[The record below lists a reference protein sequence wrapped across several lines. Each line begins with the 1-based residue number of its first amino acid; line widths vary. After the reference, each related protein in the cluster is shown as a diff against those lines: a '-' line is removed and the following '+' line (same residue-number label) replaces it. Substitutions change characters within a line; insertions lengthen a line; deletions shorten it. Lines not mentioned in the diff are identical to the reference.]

1 MVSGFPK
8 IPQSLFLP
16 SGKTLAMFLALRIPL
31 TVLLT
36 MALYQ
41 LGQYDLILPYSG
53 DGHYTEELA
62 EKNWVVLMHSSLT
75 TLVHKSVYT
84 LLKPWGWKA
93 WYAVMVSSSLAGA
106 LALQVLYAIRRHP
119 AFLALNILSGSFL
132 VFVGEVENYAWVNLF
147 LLWTF
152 LAVERYLDRRW
163 PLWPACW
170 FFFTAALFHMLALF
184 YLPAL
189 FWVMYQRDDFQPGEF
204 AAPFL
209 LFILLS
215 AGILLTFPREGP
227 DLDLGRLVPL
237 FQINRKGQLFTFFS
251 STHLELLL
259 YFHRQASFLRMIP
272 VSWFV
277 LIVCFRRIRTPFH
290 KYLLICSLTGLG
302 WTTVWHP
309 DLGRLDW
316 DLFSQM
322 YIPLNVLAG
331 WLLSETGK
339 TPGDFHAGGKRG
351 SKTAVHPPESLDRGT
366 GLLR

>member
-1 MVSGFPK
+1 MASG
-8 IPQSLFLP
+8 SLFVTCPVSLP
-16 SGKTLAMFLALRIPL
+16 PGKTIARFLALRIPL
-31 TVLLT
+31 TLLLT
-36 MALYQ
+36 LVLYW
-41 LGQYDLILPYSG
+41 LGHYDLILPYTG

-62 EKNWVVLMHSSLT
+62 EKDWVVLMHSSLT

-93 WYAVMVSSSLAGA
+93 WYAVMISSSLAGA
-106 LALQVLYAIRRHP
+106 MALQVLYAIRRHP

-147 LLWTF
+147 LLLTF
-152 LAVERYLDRRW
+152 LAVERFLEGRW
-163 PLWPACW
+163 ALWPACL

-189 FWVMYQRDDFQPGEF
+189 FWVMYQREAFRPWEF
-204 AAPFL
+204 AVPFL
-209 LFILLS
+209 LFILL
-215 AGILLTFPREGP
+215 AIGILLIFPREGP

-251 STHLELLL
+251 STHLELLF
-259 YFHRQASFLRMIP
+259 YFHRQAGFLRMIP
-272 VSWFV
+272 ASWIIMIW
-277 LIVCFRRIRTPFH
+277 LFRRIETPFQR
-290 KYLLICSLTGLG
+290 YLLICSLTGLA

-331 WLLSETGK
+331 LLLSEVWRV
-339 TPGDFHAGGKRG
+339 PGTVPRRG
-351 SKTAVHPPESLDRGT
+351 DPRG
-366 GLLR
+366 